1 MKRVLLLMAGMGV
14 AVAIAGGWWWYDRES
29 LPSPLSSEPVLP
41 RLAGYPLTDMSGEP
55 APLSAL
61 EGKVVLLDFIYTRCP
76 SVCPRLQSRVR
87 QTLEKLPLTADLVA
101 LSISLDPEHD
111 TPEYLQ
117 AYAQSYAVPGHTWL
131 FWRPASQKWAIQLA
145 ESVFGLTAAP
155 LEGEEILHS
164 DALLLID
171 CEGRLRGI
179 YSSDDDRILKHT
191 QKLLQLCGTKS
202 HSS

>member
-1 MKRVLLLMAGMGV
+1 MKRVLLLIAGMGV
-14 AVAIAGGWWWYDRES
+14 AAAIAGGWWWYDRES
-29 LPSPLSSEPVLP
+29 LPSLLSSEPVLP

-87 QTLEKLPLTADLVA
+87 QTLEKLPPTTDLVA

-117 AYAQSYAVPGHTWL
+117 AYAQSYTVPGHTWL

-179 YSSDDDRILKHT
+179 YSSNDDRILKHT

-202 HSS
+202 PSS